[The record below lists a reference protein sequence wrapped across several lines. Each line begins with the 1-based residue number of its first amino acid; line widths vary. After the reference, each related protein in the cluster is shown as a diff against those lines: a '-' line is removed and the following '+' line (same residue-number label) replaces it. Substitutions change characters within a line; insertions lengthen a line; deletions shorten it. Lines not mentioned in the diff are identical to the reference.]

1 MAASLSFL
9 LLRPQVGFL
18 RLCQCKKG
26 GNMEN
31 GVRFSRLQE
40 DRKVVERTLRL
51 VKLYKGLYNLK
62 NIDSLVSVLEK
73 ELRRIDRKIAKL
85 SRTGVIL

>member
-1 MAASLSFL
+1 
-9 LLRPQVGFL
+9 
-18 RLCQCKKG
+18 
-26 GNMEN
+26 MEN

-40 DRKVVERTLRL
+40 DRKVVERTLHL

-73 ELRRIDRKIAKL
+73 ELHRIDRKIAKL
-85 SRTGVIL
+85 SRTGVVL

>member
-1 MAASLSFL
+1 
-9 LLRPQVGFL
+9 
-18 RLCQCKKG
+18 
-26 GNMEN
+26 MEN
-31 GVRFSRLQE
+31 GVKFSRLQE